1 MAKKGDPKVLRHVV
15 AFLREKARM
24 SQTIFGQK
32 VGLDQSRISDF
43 ERGQDAPDEE
53 QLRRMARAASIG
65 WHLVTYLTRCYA
77 SILAASDRTSANANP
92 VDDATTDTIW
102 LAMMPYSLDEESEEG
117 ATTAELL
124 QEAEEIW
131 LTLEGF
137 RGEEPQKWVETA
149 PPEASR
155 SWAALVRVICEAS
168 ERAASDCPARALELA
183 ELALLLA
190 ERVTGDDAAQAGSYA
205 WGYLANAR
213 RVAFAFDAADEAF
226 ARAWSL
232 RTTEADSELLPRW
245 RLFDLEASLRREQHR
260 FQEALERLD
269 QALARSEGD
278 RFAGGRILLKK
289 ANVLEHMGDFEQ
301 ALAILARAAPLIE
314 IAGDPRQL
322 FALRFNTADNL
333 CRLERYTEAARLL
346 PQVHELVTAEQD
358 NRLNRIRTT
367 WLDAKVKAGLGRKEE
382 AMAGLEAVRDFFT
395 TEELPYEAALASL
408 DLALLWLEAGRLP
421 EVRELSLTM
430 GWIFKSQKIHREALA
445 SLALFCEAAEREA
458 ATVALTRQ
466 VIAEVEEAQRT
477 APPLRG

>member
-15 AFLREKARM
+15 TFLREKARM
-24 SQTIFGQK
+24 SQTILGRK
-32 VGLDQSRISDF
+32 AGLDQSRISDF
-43 ERGQDAPDEE
+43 ECGKDAPDEE
-53 QLRRMARAASIG
+53 QLRRMARVARVE
-65 WHLVTYLTRCYA
+65 WHLVTYLTRFYA
-77 SILAASDRTSANANP
+77 SILAASDRASANAGP
-92 VDDATTDTIW
+92 VDQAIMDTVW
-102 LAMMPYSLDEESEEG
+102 LAMMPYNLEEGEEG

-131 LTLEGF
+131 STLEGL
-137 RGEEPQKWVETA
+137 RAEVRRQWVETA

-155 SWAALVRVICEAS
+155 SWAALVRVGCEAS
-168 ERAASDCPARALELA
+168 ERAASDNPTWALELA
-183 ELALLLA
+183 EFALFLAPRA
-190 ERVTGDDAAQAGSYA
+190 TGDEAAQALSYA

-213 RVAFAFDAADEAF
+213 RVALDFDGADAAF
-226 ARAWSL
+226 AHSWSL
-232 RTTEADSELLPRW
+232 WGAVADSELLPKW

-260 FQEALERLD
+260 FPEALERLD
-269 QALARSEGD
+269 QALACSQRD
-278 RFAGGRILLKK
+278 RLAKGRILLKK
-289 ANVLEHMGDFEQ
+289 ANVFEHMGDSEQ
-301 ALAILARAAPLIE
+301 ALAVLEEAAPLIE
-314 IAGDPRQL
+314 AEGDPRQL

-346 PQVHELVTAEQD
+346 PRVHELVNAEQD
-358 NRLNRIRTT
+358 NRLNRIRTI

-408 DLALLWLEAGRLP
+408 DLALLWLEAGRHA
-421 EVRELSLTM
+421 EVRELAPTL

-466 VIAEVEEAQRT
+466 VIADVEETRRT
-477 APPLRG
+477 AHPLRG